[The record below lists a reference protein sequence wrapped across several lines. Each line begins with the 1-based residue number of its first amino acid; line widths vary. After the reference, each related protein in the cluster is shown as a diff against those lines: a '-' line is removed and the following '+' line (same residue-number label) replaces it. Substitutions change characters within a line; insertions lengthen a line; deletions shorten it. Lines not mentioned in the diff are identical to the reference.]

1 MIMKSSTHPRTRTLD
16 PDRCRAAL
24 DAAPVGRLGLVVA
37 GRPEIYPVNHVL
49 HEGDILFRTGS
60 GTKFDEAIG
69 QLVAFEVDGY
79 DPTTQAAWSVLVT
92 GVAEEVSGLHEL
104 LDLMRLPVFPW
115 EPGAKPHLIRIRPET
130 ITGREFPAIDMYAE
144 PVTRPEH

>member
-1 MIMKSSTHPRTRTLD
+1 MKSSTHPHTRILS
-16 PDRCRAAL
+16 PDECRAVLEAER
-24 DAAPVGRLGLVVA
+24 VGRLGVVVA

-49 HEGDILFRTGS
+49 HEGAILFRTGS

-69 QLVAFEVDGY
+69 QVVAFEVDGH
-79 DPTTQAAWSVLVT
+79 DTDRQTAWSVLIT
-92 GVAEEVSGLHEL
+92 GVAEEVSGLHQL

-130 ITGREFPAIDMYAE
+130 IAGREFVTVDAD
-144 PVTRPEH
+144 PVTSSQH